1 MQKLLVEF
9 KNTSGDA
16 PQVPCSVSGAL
27 NREETL
33 SVPRKVL
40 ANNSSDED
48 QLSGKRGQDLRV
60 PVLNMRGKPIMPMR
74 PKKVRVFLKEDKALV
89 VQRSPF
95 TIQLK
100 YPSGETKQAL
110 KLGIDAGY
118 TTIGFSIVTEKSELL
133 SGELT
138 LRKRI
143 SKLLEQK
150 KNNRR
155 TRRSR
160 LWHRKPRFNNRSKP
174 EGWFAPSIQHKLET
188 HLRLIEKLKN
198 ILPITKIRVEV
209 ASFDTHKLQNPEI
222 KGVEYQQ
229 GTLFGYEVREY
240 LLEKWGRKCA
250 YCGKSNL
257 PLEIEHI
264 VPKIRGG
271 TDRVSNLT
279 LACHKCNQ
287 KKGDRTAA
295 EFGHP
300 EIQKKAKQTLKATAF
315 MNIVRWRLVNT
326 LKCDWTYGYITKH
339 ARIKLGMEKSHVN
352 DAFVIAGGIN
362 QSRSRPYKLP
372 QTRRNNRRLQTN
384 RKGFK
389 PAIRRQRYK
398 LQPNDLAKYIKTLY
412 KVKGIHCYGKYVILV
427 DKVEK
432 LVDINVKIVEL
443 VKHGKGI
450 QF

>member
-9 KNTSGDA
+9 KNTPGDA
-16 PQVPCSVSGAL
+16 PQVPCSVSEAL

-33 SVPRKVL
+33 SVPHKVL

-48 QLSGKRGQDLRV
+48 LRSSKSGQDLQV
-60 PVLNMRGKPIMPMR
+60 PVINMHGKPLMPTR
-74 PKKVRVFLKEDKALV
+74 SRKARILLKQRKATV
-89 VQRSPF
+89 VQRTPF
-95 TIQLK
+95 IIKLN
-100 YPSGETKQAL
+100 YPVGGNKQAL
-110 KLGIDAGY
+110 TMGIDAGY
-118 TTIGFSIVTEKSELL
+118 STIGFSTVTEKSELL

-138 LRKRI
+138 MRKKI
-143 SKLLEQK
+143 SKLIEQRS
-150 KNNRR
+150 NYRR
-155 TRRSR
+155 TRRGK

-188 HLRLIEKLKN
+188 HLRLIDKLKN
-198 ILPITKIRVEV
+198 ILPITEIIVEV

-229 GTLFGYEVREY
+229 GELQGYEVREY
-240 LLEKWGRKCA
+240 LLEKWERKCA

-264 VPKIRGG
+264 IPKSRGG

-287 KKGDRTAA
+287 KKGDKTAS
-295 EFGHP
+295 EFGYP
-300 EIQKKAKQTLKATAF
+300 EVQKKAKQTLKANAF

-339 ARIKLGMEKSHVN
+339 DRIKFGMEESHIN
-352 DAFVIAGGIN
+352 DAFVIAGGTN
-362 QSRSRPYKLP
+362 QSRTKPYKLT
-372 QTRRNNRRLQTN
+372 QTRRNNRRLQNN

-389 PAIRRQRYK
+389 PAIRRQMYK
-398 LQPNDLAKYIKTLY
+398 LHPNNLVKYLKNLY
-412 KVKGIHCYGKYVILV
+412 KVKGVHSYGKYVILV
-427 DKVEK
+427 DKVGE
-432 LVDINVKIVEL
+432 LVDINVKKVEL

>member
-1 MQKLLVEF
+1 MQQLLVEL
-9 KNTSGDA
+9 KNTPGDA
-16 PQVPCSVSGAL
+16 PQVPSSVSGAL

-40 ANNSSDED
+40 ANNNSDED
-48 QLSGKRGQDLRV
+48 QHSGKSGQWLNV
-60 PVLNMRGKPIMPMR
+60 PVINMRLMPVKPGKAR
-74 PKKVRVFLKEDKALV
+74 RLLKQGKAIV
-89 VQRSPF
+89 VQRAPF
-95 TIQLK
+95 TIQLC
-100 YPSGETKQAL
+100 YLTGNYTQDI

-118 TTIGFSIVTEKSELL
+118 KTIGFSAVTEKKELI

-143 SKLLEQK
+143 SRLLEQK
-150 KNNRR
+150 KHYRR
-155 TRRSR
+155 ARRNK
-160 LWHRKPRFNNRSKP
+160 LWYRKPRFNNRSKP
-174 EGWFAPSIQHKLET
+174 KGWFAPSIQHKLET
-188 HLRLIEKLKN
+188 HLRLIEKLKK
-198 ILPITKIRVEV
+198 ILPVTKVTVEV
-209 ASFDTHKLQNPEI
+209 AGFDTHKMQNPEI

-240 LLEKWGRKCA
+240 LLEKWARKCA
-250 YCGKSNL
+250 YCGKSNT

-264 VPKIRGG
+264 IPKIRGG

-287 KKGDRTAA
+287 KKGNQTAA

-300 EIQKKAKQTLKATAF
+300 EIQKKANQTLKATAF

-339 ARIKLGMEKSHVN
+339 ARIKLDMEKSHAN
-352 DAFVIAGGIN
+352 DAFVIAGGTT
-362 QSRSRPYKLP
+362 QSRSKPYKLT
-372 QTRRNNRRLQTN
+372 QTRRNNRSLQLN

-389 PAIRRQRYK
+389 PSIRRQRYK
-398 LQPNDLAKYIKTLY
+398 LQPNDLVKYIKSLC
-412 KVKGIHCYGKYVILV
+412 KVKGVHSYGKSVILK
-427 DKVEK
+427 DKIGK
-432 LVDINVKIVEL
+432 SFDINVKNVEL
-443 VKHGKGI
+443 VKYGKGI